1 MNRLPFQG
9 NSLRN
14 FIWMF
19 ELIAAVRLSVQAAH
33 CSEGRVVLRVFAAHA
48 DEILTSA
55 CPYFKAAVRQPLSW
69 CTVFS
74 SAVSWQLKHPR
85 KDSDTS
91 GRSEART
98 VEEV

>member
-33 CSEGRVVLRVFAAHA
+33 FTEGRVVLRVFAAHA

-55 CPYFKAAVRQPLSW
+55 CAYFKAAVRQPLR

-91 GRSEART
+91 GRSEARA